1 MGIVEGKEAG
11 SLIKEG
17 MKTRPDQPMA
27 ITSSI
32 DDMSQIL
39 SPRTQRMSRNASDF
53 AEEGVELSLLGAEE
67 RRQAARGYGDEDG
80 DEDEDDAV
88 RRRKQA
94 GEKKSISQKDK
105 RAMVLLCVL
114 CEWSLTHI

>member
-1 MGIVEGKEAG
+1 M
-11 SLIKEG
+11 IKEG

-80 DEDEDDAV
+80 DDAV
-88 RRRKQA
+88 GRRKQA